1 MATVAKIPVID
12 ISDDSQDQAQVA
24 KELVEAAIEHGF
36 IYIKNTGKNIPADDV
51 DAAFELAKKLFKETP
66 VEEKQACTIQK
77 NNRGWSA
84 MHYET
89 LDPKNQRVGDFKEA
103 FNFGEPSPIT
113 NQLQQPIPPSIA
125 SSAPFITNFHTQC
138 HHLSLRLNT
147 LLGIGLSVTP
157 PDFFTSAHLRE
168 NGASGTILRLLYY
181 PPAPSPAQ
189 TSSLASDEEKDEKKG
204 DRDVRAGAH
213 SDYGSL
219 TLLFRL
225 KGQAGLEIQ
234 TRTGEWVPV
243 PVCPPGTENDPQP
256 PILVNIGDLL
266 SYWTNGLLRST
277 VHRVVFPGA
286 GGGNNNAV
294 EGESGQ
300 GERYS
305 IAYFCHPVGTTKLEP
320 VPSERVRKFGE
331 ENGQVKKSEARKM
344 LTADEHLMSRLQ
356 ASYLKLYEDEKKE
369 E

>member
-1 MATVAKIPVID
+1 
-12 ISDDSQDQAQVA
+12 
-24 KELVEAAIEHGF
+24 
-36 IYIKNTGKNIPADDV
+36 
-51 DAAFELAKKLFKETP
+51 
-66 VEEKQACTIQK
+66 
-77 NNRGWSA
+77 

-89 LDPKNQRVGDFKEA
+89 LDPKNQRVSHQSSSHPPPHSLTHSHPHLLQVGDFKEA
-103 FNFGEPSPIT
+103 FNFGEPSP
-113 NQLQQPIPPSIA
+113 QGLLQQPIPPTISS
-125 SSAPFITNFHTQC
+125 SSAFITDFHTSC
-138 HHLSLRLNT
+138 YRLSLRLNT

-157 PDFFTSAHLRE
+157 PSFFTSAHLRE

-181 PPAPSPAQ
+181 PAQ
-189 TSSLASDEEKDEKKG
+189 SSITSEEGEEKSDG
-204 DRDVRAGAH
+204 DVRAGAH

-234 TRTGEWVPV
+234 TREGEWVPV
-243 PVCPPGTENDPQP
+243 PVCPPGTEDDAQP

-286 GGGNNNAV
+286 GAGASEGSNGMV
-294 EGESGQ
+294 EGESGE

-305 IAYFCHPVGTTKLEP
+305 IAFFCHPVGTSKLEP

-331 ENGQVKKSEARKM
+331 ENGQVKKNGERKM
-344 LTADEHLMSRLQ
+344 LTADEHLMSRYVFLLFFSQ
-356 ASYLKLYEDEKKE
+356 ILAMYC
-369 E
+369 

>member
-1 MATVAKIPVID
+1 MTGVAKIPVID
-12 ISDDSQDQAQVA
+12 ISNDNQDQARVA
-24 KELVEAAIEHGF
+24 KDLVEAAIEHGF
-36 IYIKNTGKNIPADDV
+36 IYIKNTGKDIPVEDV
-51 DAAFELAKKLFKETP
+51 DAAFELARKLFKETP

-103 FNFGEPSPIT
+103 FNFGEPS
-113 NQLQQPIPPSIA
+113 QQGSHLQQPIPPTIR
-125 SSAPFITNFHTQC
+125 SAEPFISRFHTLC

-147 LLGIGLSVTP
+147 LLGQGLSVSP

-181 PPAPSPAQ
+181 PPAPS
-189 TSSLASDEEKDEKKG
+189 SLTAEDKKG
-204 DRDVRAGAH
+204 DGDDVRAGAH
-213 SDYGSL
+213 SDYGSM

-234 TRTGEWVPV
+234 TREGNWVPV
-243 PVCPPGTENDPQP
+243 PVCPPGTETDPAP

-286 GGGNNNAV
+286 AGSSTV
-294 EGESGQ
+294 EGETG
-300 GERYS
+300 GEERYS
-305 IAYFCHPVGTTKLEP
+305 IAYFCHPVGTMKLEP
-320 VPSERVRKFGE
+320 VPSERVRAFGE
-331 ENGQVKKSEARKM
+331 EQNGKGVLNGERKM
-344 LTADEHLMSRLQ
+344 LTADEHLNMRLQ

-369 E
+369 